1 MSIPVKLSAQE
12 NISRYLPL
20 KVIKVV
26 TRVITKNSVLPVI
39 SPVRIFFLDS
49 TRYRHHI
56 EMTGLIAERDHF
68 KIQNDEI
75 KKYSNNEIDLMK
87 HEITQVRFKL
97 APSDWL
103 LHNEH

>member
-1 MSIPVKLSAQE
+1 MLLQKS
-12 NISRYLPL
+12 
-20 KVIKVV
+20 
-26 TRVITKNSVLPVI
+26 
-39 SPVRIFFLDS
+39 D
-49 TRYRHHI
+49 
-56 EMTGLIAERDHF
+56 DF

>member
-1 MSIPVKLSAQE
+1 M
-12 NISRYLPL
+12 PL
-20 KVIKVV
+20 KVIIVV
-26 TRVITKNSVLPVI
+26 TRIVTKNYPLPAI
-39 SPVRIFFLDS
+39 FPVQIFFFQDS

-87 HEITQVRFKL
+87 HEITQVGLKDR
-97 APSDWL
+97 PL
-103 LHNEH
+103 LVAQF